1 MSSTSTPNL
10 TGDGHPLRSVLKQDD
25 ESERPSTQSTPA
37 STKAVQIAEPEP
49 DPEDFQ
55 PKRQYSA
62 GLARRLSGRPPMPEF
77 SSSRSSLLSQTT
89 LEALSSHTSSPPL
102 NHNQQ
107 QDSARPHSHH
117 HHHHHHQLDRFVA
130 QVADWLEHEQV
141 KKQNRKSRKV
151 HSSRRSRSTKDD
163 TDTTDTQQQ
172 PERHRAYSIDSQS
185 SDVSLDRLQKIIDDG
200 MSTLGLRGIPHYSP
214 KIGKK
219 SQRRRSVTLHRTA
232 SSDTE
237 YYDGDVLVPSCDAVL
252 DNSKTLGYS
261 GGKPTSTDDLSISSK
276 KEEKERRAWITFKN
290 EIIKLAHTLRLKGWR
305 RVPLDSGEKIDV
317 TRLSGA
323 LTNAVYVVSPPEDVV
338 AIGEG
343 HRRAPAKLLLRVY
356 GPQADHI
363 IDREN
368 ELSVLRRLAKKKI
381 GPRLLGTFT
390 NGRFEQYLNA
400 VTLTAADLR
409 DPDTS
414 KQIAKRMRELH
425 DGIELLDKE
434 RDGGPMVLKNWD
446 NWLERAS
453 RVMTYLDGKILSGD
467 PGPVRGPADAWK
479 QRGLVCGVE
488 WTKFKDI
495 VDRYRKLLYDHYG
508 GPSAIRE
515 QLVFAHSDTQ
525 YGNILR
531 IRPDD
536 KKSPLLQPH
545 YEHKQ
550 LVVIDFE
557 YSAANTR
564 GLEFANHFTEW
575 CYNYHDAAAPYAC
588 NTALYPTPAEQ
599 RRFIRAYVNH
609 RPEFPHPNASTPNL
623 TPLATPTLAPTT
635 TTGSSSSAGGGLG
648 PTSSIK
654 EFMLD
659 SRAPP
664 GGWKEEER
672 RRDDLAEALVEAL
685 VEETRIWRVANSA
698 FWIAWGVLQ
707 AKIPGFDDGEGGEV
721 EGAVQPT
728 SIAAPEEEEGEA
740 AEFDYLAYAQD
751 RAMFFLGDCV
761 RMGLV
766 REEELPEDVR
776 GRVKYVDSE
785 GPLAL
790 A

>member
-1 MSSTSTPNL
+1 MSSSSTPNL

-25 ESERPSTQSTPA
+25 ESERPSSQSTPA

-49 DPEDFQ
+49 DLEDVQ

-62 GLARRLSGRPPMPEF
+62 GVARRLSGRPPMPEF

-89 LEALSSHTSSPPL
+89 LEALSSHASSPSL
-102 NHNQQ
+102 HHHQ
-107 QDSARPHSHH
+107 QDGARPHS

-141 KKQNRKSRKV
+141 KKKNRKSRRV
-151 HSSRRSRSTKDD
+151 HSSKRSRSAKDD
-163 TDTTDTQQQ
+163 TDSTDTQQQ

-200 MSTLGLRGIPHYSP
+200 MNALGLRGIPHYST
-214 KIGKK
+214 KLGKK
-219 SQRRRSVTLHRTA
+219 LQRKRSVNLHRTA

-237 YYDGDVLVPSCDAVL
+237 YYDGDVLVPSCDAFL

-261 GGKPTSTDDLSISSK
+261 GGKPASTDDLSVSSK
-276 KEEKERRAWITFKN
+276 KEEKERKAWITFKN

-338 AIGEG
+338 AKGEG
-343 HRRAPAKLLLRVY
+343 NKKAPAKLLLRVY

-414 KQIAKRMRELH
+414 RQIAKRMRELH

-446 NWLERAS
+446 NWLDRAT
-453 RVMTYLDGKILSGD
+453 RVMTYLDRKILSGD

-488 WTKFKDI
+488 WATFKDI
-495 VDRYRKLLYDHYG
+495 VHRYRKLLYDHYG
-508 GPSAIRE
+508 GPGAIRE

-536 KKSPLLQPH
+536 KKSPLLQPN

-575 CYNYHDAAAPYAC
+575 CYNYHDSAAPYAC
-588 NTALYPTPAEQ
+588 NTALYPSPAEQ

-609 RPEFPHPNASTPNL
+609 RPEFP
-623 TPLATPTLAPTT
+623 TPTPQPQPDPPRHTYPYPHHRLLKPGPGSGSRPFEFDQGVHARLARP
-635 TTGSSSSAGGGLG
+635 A
-648 PTSSIK
+648 
-654 EFMLD
+654 
-659 SRAPP
+659 
-664 GGWKEEER
+664 GGWKEEEK
-672 RRDDLAEALVEAL
+672 RRDDLTEQQVEAL
-685 VEETRIWRVANSA
+685 VEETRMWRVANSA

-707 AKIPGFDDGEGGEV
+707 AKIPGEG
-721 EGAVQPT
+721 
-728 SIAAPEEEEGEA
+728 AAPEEEEGEA

-751 RAMFFLGDCV
+751 RAMFLLGDCV
-761 RMGLV
+761 KMGLV
-766 REEELPEDVR
+766 KEEDLPEGVR
-776 GRVKYVDSE
+776 ARVKYVDSE
-785 GPLAL
+785 GPLVL
-790 A
+790 AGGRCESKTESLGG

>member
-1 MSSTSTPNL
+1 MSLSAPNL

-25 ESERPSTQSTPA
+25 ESERTSSQNTPT

-49 DPEDFQ
+49 EPEDLG
-55 PKRQYSA
+55 PKRQFSA
-62 GLARRLSGRPPMPEF
+62 GLARRLSGRAAVPDF
-77 SSSRSSLLSQTT
+77 NSSRSSLLNQNGM
-89 LEALSSHTSSPPL
+89 EPLSSLNSSPSLP
-102 NHNQQ
+102 HHQQ
-107 QDSARPHSHH
+107 QEGNRSHPHH
-117 HHHHHHQLDRFVA
+117 HNHHQLDRFVA
-130 QVADWLEHEQV
+130 QVADWVERERV
-141 KKQNRKSRKV
+141 KKQNRRARRV
-151 HSSRRSRSTKDD
+151 HSSRRSRPPKDD
-163 TDTTDTQQQ
+163 VDKTETQQQ
-172 PERHRAYSIDSQS
+172 PERNRAYSIDSQS

-200 MSTLGLRGIPHYSP
+200 MSTLNLHGIPHYSP
-214 KIGKK
+214 KLGKRS

-237 YYDGDVLVPSCDAVL
+237 YHDGDVLVPTCDAVL

-261 GGKPTSTDDLSISSK
+261 GGKPSSTDDVASFLSK
-276 KEEKERRAWITFKN
+276 KEEKERRAWVTFKN
-290 EIIKLAHTLRLKGWR
+290 EIIKLSHTLRLKGWR
-305 RVPLDSGEKIDV
+305 RVPLDSGEDIDV

-323 LTNAVYVVSPPEDVV
+323 LTNAVYVVSPPDD
-338 AIGEG
+338 ILPKGELSKKT
-343 HRRAPAKLLLRVY
+343 PAKLLLRVY

-446 NWLERAS
+446 TWFDRVS
-453 RVMTYLDGKILSGD
+453 RVVTYLDRKILSGD
-467 PGPVRGPADAWK
+467 PGPVKGPADAWK
-479 QRGLVCGVE
+479 LRGLVCGVE
-488 WTKFKDI
+488 WATFMKI
-495 VDRYRKLLYDHYG
+495 VNKYRRFLDDHYG
-508 GPSAIRE
+508 GPGVIRE
-515 QLVFAHSDTQ
+515 HLVFAHSDTQ

-531 IRPDD
+531 VRPDD
-536 KKSPLLQPH
+536 KKSPLLQPN

-575 CYNYHDAAAPYAC
+575 CYNYHDEVAPFAC
-588 NTALYPTPAEQ
+588 NTALYPTPEEQ
-599 RRFIRAYVNH
+599 CRFIKAYANH
-609 RPEFPHPNASTPNL
+609 RPEFPHPGASTPNL
-623 TPLATPTLAPTT
+623 TPLATPTLQPSTPGLSATSL
-635 TTGSSSSAGGGLG
+635 GS
-648 PTSSIK
+648 TSSIK

-672 RRDDLAEALVEAL
+672 KKELEVDAQVEAL
-685 VEETRIWRVANSA
+685 MEETRIWRVANSA
-698 FWIAWGVLQ
+698 QWVAWGVMQ
-707 AKIPGFDDGEGGEV
+707 ANIPGLDEDSTT
-721 EGAVQPT
+721 PT
-728 SIAAPEEEEGEA
+728 STTAASTAEDVEPMPLTAEEEDAEA

-751 RAMFFLGDCV
+751 RAMFFLGDCI
-761 RMGLV
+761 RMGLL
-766 REEELPEDVR
+766 REEELPEHVR
-776 GRVKYVDSE
+776 GMVKYVDY
-785 GPLAL
+785 
-790 A
+790 

>member
-1 MSSTSTPNL
+1 
-10 TGDGHPLRSVLKQDD
+10 
-25 ESERPSTQSTPA
+25 
-37 STKAVQIAEPEP
+37 
-49 DPEDFQ
+49 
-55 PKRQYSA
+55 
-62 GLARRLSGRPPMPEF
+62 MPEF

-89 LEALSSHTSSPPL
+89 LEALSSHTGSPSL
-102 NHNQQ
+102 HHHQ
-107 QDSARPHSHH
+107 QDGARPHP
-117 HHHHHHQLDRFVA
+117 HHHHHQLDRFVA

-141 KKQNRKSRKV
+141 KKKNRKSRRV
-151 HSSRRSRSTKDD
+151 HSSKRSRSTKDD
-163 TDTTDTQQQ
+163 ADSTDTQQQ

-200 MSTLGLRGIPHYSP
+200 MNALGLRGIPHYST
-214 KIGKK
+214 KLGKK
-219 SQRRRSVTLHRTA
+219 LQRKRSVNLHRTA

-237 YYDGDVLVPSCDAVL
+237 YYDGDVLVPSCDAFL

-261 GGKPTSTDDLSISSK
+261 GGKPTSTDDLSVSSK

-305 RVPLDSGEKIDV
+305 HVPLDSGEKIDV

-323 LTNAVYVVSPPEDVV
+323 LTNAVYVVSPPEDIV
-338 AIGEG
+338 AKGEG
-343 HRRAPAKLLLRVY
+343 NKRAPAKLLLRVY

-414 KQIAKRMRELH
+414 RQIAKRMRELH

-446 NWLERAS
+446 NWLDRAT
-453 RVMTYLDGKILSGD
+453 RVMTYLDRKILSGD

-488 WTKFKDI
+488 WATFKDI
-495 VDRYRKLLYDHYG
+495 VHRYRKLLYDHYG
-508 GPSAIRE
+508 GPGAIRE
-515 QLVFAHSDTQ
+515 QLTQ

-536 KKSPLLQPH
+536 KKSPLLQPN

-575 CYNYHDAAAPYAC
+575 CYNYHDSAAPYAC
-588 NTALYPTPAEQ
+588 NTALYPSPAEQ

-623 TPLATPTLAPTT
+623 TPLATPTLTPTPT
-635 TTGSSSSAGGGLG
+635 PTPSSSSLGPGLG
-648 PTSSIK
+648 PSSSIK

-664 GGWKEEER
+664 GGWKEEEK
-672 RRDDLAEALVEAL
+672 RRDDLTEQQVEAL
-685 VEETRIWRVANSA
+685 VEETRMWRVANSA

-707 AKIPGFDDGEGGEV
+707 AKIPGFDDGEEEKEGEKEEEEEEEEEEGEEGEGEGEGGGEG
-721 EGAVQPT
+721 EG
-728 SIAAPEEEEGEA
+728 AAPEEEEGEA

-751 RAMFFLGDCV
+751 RAMFLLGDCV
-761 RMGLV
+761 KMGLV
-766 REEELPEDVR
+766 KEEDLPEGVR
-776 GRVKYVDSE
+776 ARVKYVDSE
-785 GPLAL
+785 GPLVLAGGAL
-790 A
+790 